1 MPSMRKKFIR
11 YKDYSGTTLNKLFS
25 PEQQKGMDIYTA
37 NFFESGVLINE
48 GNGAYHFVAFPEK
61 AQFSNINDFVVD
73 DFDKDGIKDIVICG
87 NSNDAAVMVGNYD
100 ANSALLL
107 KGEGKGS
114 FSAVPHTT
122 DGLKVRGESRKML
135 YSKET
140 RQLTIFKNSAPAQV
154 FILN

>member
-73 DFDKDGIKDIVICG
+73 DFDKDGIKERYKELRRSGKNTHGKGGGIGFYEIAKRCDKLEFDFNEI
-87 NSNDAAVMVGNYD
+87 NSDKYYFHVKTTISNK
-100 ANSALLL
+100 
-107 KGEGKGS
+107 KGE
-114 FSAVPHTT
+114 
-122 DGLKVRGESRKML
+122 
-135 YSKET
+135 
-140 RQLTIFKNSAPAQV
+140 
-154 FILN
+154 